1 MILNDINQK
10 ALLEWLAKDFLKN
23 NLMVKKKATDNPNWY
38 TKYYKAHYGRK
49 NKFRDD
55 LLNSETLYQYLALKK
70 CFVNSLYKISLNK
83 KESRIIDIGCGS
95 ATQLIN
101 LVSLGFNQD
110 NLFGIDINKVDIDFA
125 QRNYPLL
132 NLSWQDATNLNFKNN
147 YFDLTYESTMFV
159 QITNSNISQKIANEM
174 IRITKKGGY
183 LILFDWRYGKFNNAN
198 FLACNKRRIKE
209 LFKVDK
215 STKLISIE
223 KGMLIPPIGRFL
235 SKNMSSMYF
244 VFSRLFPFFIGQVAY
259 VLQKK

>member
-1 MILNDINQK
+1 MI
-10 ALLEWLAKDFLKN
+10 
-23 NLMVKKKATDNPNWY
+23 KKKTLDIPNWY
-38 TKYYKAHYGRK
+38 TKYYKAHYEKK

-55 LLNSETLYQYLALKK
+55 LLNPETLYQFLALKK

-83 KESRIIDIGCGS
+83 RKSRIIDIGCGS
-95 ATQLIN
+95 ATQLIS

-110 NLFGIDINKVDIDFA
+110 NLFGIDINKVDINFA
-125 QRNYPLL
+125 KKNYPLL
-132 NLSWQDATNLNFKNN
+132 NLSLQDATNLDFKNN

-159 QITNSNISQKIANEM
+159 QITNNEISQKIANEM

-183 LILFDWRYGKFNNAN
+183 LILFDWRYGKFNNPN

-235 SKNMSSMYF
+235 SKNMSSIYF
-244 VFSRLFPFFIGQVAY
+244 LFSRLFPFFIGQVAY
-259 VLQKK
+259 ILQKK

>member
-1 MILNDINQK
+1 MI
-10 ALLEWLAKDFLKN
+10 
-23 NLMVKKKATDNPNWY
+23 KKKSLDGLNWY
-38 TKYYKAHYGRK
+38 TKYYKTHYERK

-55 LLNSETLYQYLALKK
+55 PLNPETLDQFLALNK
-70 CFVNSLYKISLNK
+70 CFINSLYKISLNK
-83 KESRIIDIGCGS
+83 KESKIIDIGCGS
-95 ATQLIN
+95 ATQLIS
-101 LVSLGFNQD
+101 LVSLGFDQD
-110 NLFGIDINKVDIDFA
+110 NLFGIDINKVDINFA
-125 QRNYPLL
+125 EKNYPLL

-159 QITNSNISQKIANEM
+159 QITNNKISQKIANEM

-198 FLACNKRRIKE
+198 FLACSKKRIEE

-244 VFSRLFPFFIGQVAY
+244 VFSKLFPFFIGQVAY
-259 VLQKK
+259 ILQKK

>member
-1 MILNDINQK
+1 MNK
-10 ALLEWLAKDFLKN
+10 KRFL
-23 NLMVKKKATDNPNWY
+23 DSENWY
-38 TKYYKAHYGRK
+38 TKYYKTHYERK

-55 LLNSETLYQYLALKK
+55 PLNPETLYQLLAFKK

-83 KESRIIDIGCGS
+83 EESKIIDIGCGS
-95 ATQLIN
+95 ATQLIS

-110 NLFGIDINKVDIDFA
+110 NLFGIDINKVDINFA
-125 QRNYPLL
+125 EENYPLL
-132 NLSWQDATNLNFKNN
+132 NLSSQDATNLEFENN

-159 QITNSNISQKIANEM
+159 QITNKKISQKISNEM

-244 VFSRLFPFFIGQVAY
+244 IFSKLFPLFIGQVAY
-259 VLQKK
+259 ILQKK

>member
-1 MILNDINQK
+1 MI
-10 ALLEWLAKDFLKN
+10 
-23 NLMVKKKATDNPNWY
+23 KKKTLDIPNWY
-38 TKYYKAHYGRK
+38 TKYYKAHYEKK

-55 LLNSETLYQYLALKK
+55 LLNPETLYQFLALNK
-70 CFVNSLYKISLNK
+70 CFVNSLNKISLNK
-83 KESRIIDIGCGS
+83 KESKIIDIGCGS
-95 ATQLIN
+95 ASQLIN

-110 NLFGIDINKVDIDFA
+110 NLFGIDINKVDINFA
-125 QRNYPLL
+125 KKNYPLL
-132 NLSWQDATNLNFKNN
+132 NLSLQDATNLDFKNN

-159 QITNSNISQKIANEM
+159 QITNNEISQKIANEM

-235 SKNMSSMYF
+235 SKNMSSIYF
-244 VFSRLFPFFIGQVAY
+244 LFSRLLPFFIGQVAY
-259 VLQKK
+259 ILQKK

>member
-1 MILNDINQK
+1 M
-10 ALLEWLAKDFLKN
+10 
-23 NLMVKKKATDNPNWY
+23 KKKKFLDSTNWY
-38 TKYYKAHYGRK
+38 TKYFKAHYERK

-55 LLNSETLYQYLALKK
+55 PLNPETVYQLLALNK

-83 KESRIIDIGCGS
+83 KESKIIDIGCGS
-95 ATQLIN
+95 ATQLIS

-110 NLFGIDINKVDIDFA
+110 NLFGIDINKVDINFA
-125 QRNYPLL
+125 EKNYPLL
-132 NLSWQDATNLNFKNN
+132 NLSWQDATNLEFKNN

-159 QITNSNISQKIANEM
+159 QITNKKISKKIANEM
-174 IRITKKGGY
+174 IRITKKNGY

-198 FLACNKRRIKE
+198 FLACNKRRIQE

-223 KGMLIPPIGRFL
+223 RGMLIPPIGRFL

-244 VFSRLFPFFIGQVAY
+244 VFSKLFPFFIGQVAY
-259 VLQKK
+259 ILQKK